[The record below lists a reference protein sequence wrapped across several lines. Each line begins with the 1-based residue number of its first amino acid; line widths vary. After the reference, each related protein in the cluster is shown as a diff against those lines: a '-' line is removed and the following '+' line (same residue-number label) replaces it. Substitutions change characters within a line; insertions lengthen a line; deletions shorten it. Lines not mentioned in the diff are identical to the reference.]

1 MYEQRLAVGVGGY
14 VQYPCW
20 RAEVGMIPT
29 AAHVAIPSLDWES
42 SAAIMRDG
50 LVRARLP
57 RQLAA
62 APGTHEV
69 VWTLTTT
76 QQGVVW
82 EPDAPPAVETYEV
95 GATLVLVA
103 AADLPP
109 PRSDWYDDTGLPT
122 PTYMRENQLFGIP
135 PVDGDNRLLPDE
147 AIALAI
153 RAGVHRVERHLGITL
168 GRKRY
173 SALPGAPAG
182 ALEDPG
188 YDFDPSRF
196 RISYGYLRLRHYPVR
211 EVHGL
216 ELWLANHQVAK
227 MPAEWVRLNK
237 ARGDVQILPGA
248 LSNLSLPGS
257 IALPIVMSSFG
268 GNVVPHLWRV
278 DYTAGMDCPSDMAQ
292 IIGMIASQALL
303 IIISDSTIAGIA
315 SQSVSLDG
323 ISESI
328 ATTSSATNST
338 YGANIIEL
346 EKRIKKWLEEVGPTY
361 AGLRI
366 VVV

>member
-1 MYEQRLAVGVGGY
+1 MFEQRLAVGVGGY

-29 AAHVAIPSLDWES
+29 AARVAIPTLDWES
-42 SAAIMRDG
+42 PAAIMRDG

-76 QQGVVW
+76 QQGTVW
-82 EPDAPPAVETYEV
+82 EPDAPAATETYEV
-95 GATLVLVA
+95 GASLTLVPE
-103 AADLPP
+103 ADLPP
-109 PRSDWYDDTGLPT
+109 ARSDWYDDTGLPT
-122 PTYMRENQLFGIP
+122 PAYMRENQLFGIP

-153 RAGVHRVERHLGITL
+153 RAGVHRVEKHLGITL

-173 SALPGAPAG
+173 SALPDSPD
-182 ALEDPG
+182 ALEEPG

-211 EVHGL
+211 EVHAM
-216 ELWLANHQVAK
+216 ELWLASAKVAV
-227 MPAEWVRLNK
+227 MPPEWIRLNK

-257 IALPIVMSSFG
+257 IALPIVMGSFG
-268 GNVVPHLWRV
+268 GNVVPHLWRA
-278 DYTAGMDCPSDMAQ
+278 DYTAGMDCPADMAQ

-346 EKRIKKWLEEVGPTY
+346 EKRIKKWFEEIGPTY
-361 AGLRI
+361 TGLRM
-366 VVV
+366 VVI